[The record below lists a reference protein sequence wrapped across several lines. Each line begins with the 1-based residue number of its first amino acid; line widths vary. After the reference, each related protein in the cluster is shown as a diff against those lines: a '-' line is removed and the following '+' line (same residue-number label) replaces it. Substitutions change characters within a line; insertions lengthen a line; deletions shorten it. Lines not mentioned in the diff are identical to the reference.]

1 MRDDSEIE
9 GDVRADAP
17 SGGVRAPATDAPA
30 IDVTASSATP
40 GGATTGSGATMTITF
55 KLYATLQDLLPA
67 GAVKNAVPVE
77 VATDATLNEIIDRYR
92 VPRELAHLVLVNGVF
107 AGGADRDERGRLKP
121 NDVLAIWPPVA
132 GG

>member
-9 GDVRADAP
+9 GGVHADVPRGRRRADGA
-17 SGGVRAPATDAPA
+17 AATDAPGERGA
-30 IDVTASSATP
+30 AAGSA
-40 GGATTGSGATMTITF
+40 GTMIITF

-67 GAVKNAVPVE
+67 GAVKNAVPIE
-77 VATDATLNEIIDRYR
+77 VATDVTLNEIIDRHR

-107 AGGADRDERGRLKP
+107 VLPTTTGTSAVRLKP
-121 NDVLAIWPPVA
+121 SDVLAIWPPVA

>member
-9 GDVRADAP
+9 GDMRADAP
-17 SGGVRAPATDAPA
+17 AAGAGVPETDAPA
-30 IDVTASSATP
+30 IDVPAGSAAS
-40 GGATTGSGATMTITF
+40 GGAASGSAATMTITF

-77 VATDATLNEIIDRYR
+77 VPTDATLNEIIDRYR